1 MVLRFAL
8 SFPEDIDDVSSD
20 MTRYYAGVFVF
31 LMGYRLQYGLYYCLW
46 QTNIRMVF
54 PARFELATHGLE
66 NRRSIRLSYG
76 NIR

>member
-31 LMGYRLQYGLYYCLW
+31 LMGYRLQYGIYPFQKCVLGEIQTRDLPLRKWLLYL
-46 QTNIRMVF
+46 
-54 PARFELATHGLE
+54 AELRKH
-66 NRRSIRLSYG
+66 
-76 NIR
+76 

>member
-46 QTNIRMVF
+46 QTNIQKCVPGEIRTRDLPLRKWLLY
-54 PARFELATHGLE
+54 PAELRKH
-66 NRRSIRLSYG
+66 
-76 NIR
+76 